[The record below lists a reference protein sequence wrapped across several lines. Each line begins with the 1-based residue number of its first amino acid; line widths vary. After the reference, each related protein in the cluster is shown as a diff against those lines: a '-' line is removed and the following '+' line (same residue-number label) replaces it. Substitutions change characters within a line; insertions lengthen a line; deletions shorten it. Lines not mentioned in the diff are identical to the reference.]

1 VYTCLVVGAYKTH
14 LLSLNVDLG
23 PQDVVPETLDKLVNV
38 EFNMTNST
46 VSHAQVRSV
55 SVTGCPAD
63 EPPDRWVRHSAR
75 YEYTVETEFVD
86 RVRCKPDAGVAA
98 YDESSSE
105 MSFAAGLFGPRRSS
119 RAASTE
125 RSAAGGVG
133 RAGDRSASCGVVS
146 TERSTAGGVGR
157 AGDRSASAPPITA
170 DDSSESPPT
179 DDSD

>member
-1 VYTCLVVGAYKTH
+1 MYFIRATVGAYKTH

-23 PQDVVPETLDKLVNV
+23 PQDAIPETLEKFVNV
-38 EFNMTNST
+38 EFTMNNST

-55 SVTGCPAD
+55 SVSGSPAD

-75 YEYTVETEFVD
+75 YEHTVEIEFVD
-86 RVRCKPDAGVAA
+86 QVRCKPDAGVAA
-98 YDESSSE
+98 YDGDD
-105 MSFAAGLFGPRRSS
+105 AAATALGGGPVPRLSS

-133 RAGDRSASCGVVS
+133 RP
-146 TERSTAGGVGR
+146 
-157 AGDRSASAPPITA
+157 GDRSASAPPITA
-170 DDSSESPPT
+170 DDSSDGSPPT

>member
-1 VYTCLVVGAYKTH
+1 VCLIPWLDSFVYVCVCVVAGAYRTH

-23 PQDVVPETLDKLVNV
+23 PQDVIPQTMDKLVNV
-38 EFNMTNST
+38 EFSMTNST

-55 SVTGCPAD
+55 SVSGCPAD

-75 YEYTVETEFVD
+75 YEYTVEIEFTD

-105 MSFAAGLFGPRRSS
+105 MSSFAARLFGTGRSS

-125 RSAAGGVG
+125 RSAASG
-133 RAGDRSASCGVVS
+133 
-146 TERSTAGGVGR
+146 EGR

-170 DDSSESPPT
+170 NDSSDDSPPT
-179 DDSD
+179 DSD

>member
-1 VYTCLVVGAYKTH
+1 MTCFGRVVVGAYKTH
-14 LLSLNVDLG
+14 VLSLNVDLAAH
-23 PQDVVPETLDKLVNV
+23 DAIPETLDKVVNV
-38 EFNMTNST
+38 EFTMNNST

-55 SVTGCPAD
+55 SVSGSPAD

-75 YEYTVETEFVD
+75 YEYTVEIEFTD

-98 YDESSSE
+98 YDGDETT
-105 MSFAAGLFGPRRSS
+105 ATAFGGFLGGPPRRSS

-133 RAGDRSASCGVVS
+133 RP
-146 TERSTAGGVGR
+146 
-157 AGDRSASAPPITA
+157 GDRSASAPPITA
-170 DDSSESPPT
+170 DDSSDDSPPT